1 MNTNFTNINGMIINV
16 NAIDALFPCS
26 SRIYGSE
33 GYTLI
38 IGGHEIHL
46 NTSEAEKLISK
57 IELDQKTDEFDPD
70 KRIAP
75 TTTATT
81 DAITPAATP
90 ATKINK
96 IREAVANYVKEM
108 RFFKATVTVTDGKL
122 TISRTDGYSESM
134 VIDIQTGIIE
144 TDTISTASSLKS
156 EIIEIIG

>member
-81 DAITPAATP
+81 GLA